1 MELEKAIETVEIL
14 IVENKKEVVLT
25 CIIAGV
31 ILLFA
36 IIIEIEIAKVVRE
49 ISPRYQEI
57 LQINKKYCFYGGIT
71 KDYGDEVTVK
81 TRAQF
86 NNFYYIGYLK
96 KQMDRI
102 DPDIQKVMDNRKM
115 LCAYKEEIENMTL
128 RTEKEAV
135 KERRI
140 PYFLYCAVEDKV
152 IRKKT
157 ARPVT
162 EMTYTCKVNYTS
174 PRGRSSCSGERIF
187 SFEELERQHKMY
199 QERRVLEESKEY
211 QRQKMTPSLRYDIMK
226 RDGFRCVLCGRSVER
241 DGVTLHVDHII
252 PVAKGGKTVPGNL
265 RTLCEEC
272 NKGKRDKYDK
282 DGLN

>member
-1 MELEKAIETVEIL
+1 MENLTGGTPPVRYL
-14 IVENKKEVVLT
+14 LCVVPCKLY
-25 CIIAGV
+25 
-31 ILLFA
+31 FA

-57 LQINKKYCFYGGIT
+57 LQINKKYCFYGEIT

-102 DPDIQKVMDNRKM
+102 DPDIQKVIDNRKM

-174 PRGRSSCSGERIF
+174 PRGRS
-187 SFEELERQHKMY
+187 
-199 QERRVLEESKEY
+199 
-211 QRQKMTPSLRYDIMK
+211 
-226 RDGFRCVLCGRSVER
+226 
-241 DGVTLHVDHII
+241 
-252 PVAKGGKTVPGNL
+252 
-265 RTLCEEC
+265 
-272 NKGKRDKYDK
+272 
-282 DGLN
+282 

>member
-1 MELEKAIETVEIL
+1 MLPRPSRVLVTNPDRQLPCHFSKTVL
-14 IVENKKEVVLT
+14 
-25 CIIAGV
+25 
-31 ILLFA
+31 
-36 IIIEIEIAKVVRE
+36 
-49 ISPRYQEI
+49 
-57 LQINKKYCFYGGIT
+57 
-71 KDYGDEVTVK
+71 
-81 TRAQF
+81 
-86 NNFYYIGYLK
+86 
-96 KQMDRI
+96 RI
-102 DPDIQKVMDNRKM
+102 PSK
-115 LCAYKEEIENMTL
+115 
-128 RTEKEAV
+128 
-135 KERRI
+135 RRI

-272 NKGKRDKYDK
+272 NKGKRDKYDT